1 MANQFTNPIRYF
13 KANDPY
19 YYEVDNIPLKQ
30 LQENCLYLREQLTE
44 GSDSDISRNEFTEL
58 KPYALGGSHTVSVKP
73 GRFTGRV
80 NEAYKKGNII
90 NLFLD
95 KPAGA
100 DPAAYTG
107 ASSLSFPSYTGDV
120 EINNNDDA
128 ILDIIYSKSANLSYP
143 GLNGLLENIQHF
155 FSTFNWLKN
164 AWNTAPYST
173 SGFTVYDNSHTSY
186 AAGTT
191 QYGAA
196 IAAGAA
202 GDPLLDDDAT
212 GEDRFGGA
220 NGDVVD
226 GLGAN
231 ADGFKEYFPGTDD
244 IRPGRHFRTQE
255 GLDNNY
261 ALGNHISH
269 YQTLATLFTIKWK
282 GVFRTSI
289 VDVKSTLSI
298 EVPNWDENDFGATD
312 VDDPPAADPSH
323 RIDLLF
329 IYTHPVDSDE
339 TYISK
344 YKNTTTPESITAPQ
358 LGIVRGAAV
367 VSNRSDVNDSFTDAD
382 GNRTIQGNLADT
394 LNPNL
399 GFEEAAGSFP
409 SPDDLMNLAPL
420 IAADIEEDN
429 LCLVG
434 QSILPVAYIRV
445 NNPGESGP
453 VTINSNDI
461 IDIRP
466 FFRTAELA
474 YNERAGI
481 AAANPPLSIAN
492 PAIGKTELWNA
503 TDSILS
509 TPLNEFAFPESGLN
523 MNENII
529 MNMADPTALKSAA
542 TKGYVDAADD
552 DLQTTLDGV
561 NSRTLGQTSWSN
573 YEILPVSMNF
583 ERIVNLGA
591 PEALRDATTKE
602 YVDERVELDK
612 NPMIEVNYTLLNAA
626 YDYLQAYYIPIA
638 ADMSDQS
645 QGDFGRGVGYGD
657 GISGNPLDALHAIP
671 PQGIVARN
679 FEIENFNTD
688 PNNEVS
694 SMIRFSDDNT
704 KITFKGEDECAIWK
718 VVLTGCLGNTGEDR
732 SIANWGF
739 GVPYITGNDYNNLY
753 LRRLSHCPQEII
765 LDEGSVGSAWN
776 LKPISLTS
784 YIQFGNVG
792 IGDQIPGI
800 IPGGG
805 EIGESGNDIDFGLY
819 ISRGSAGV
827 YLTECTL
834 TMERVGY
841 TNVVSQ
847 QLVPISP

>member
-44 GSDSDISRNEFTEL
+44 GSDSDISRNEFIEL
-58 KPYALGGSHTVSVKP
+58 KPYAYGSSNVSVKP

-80 NEAYKKGNII
+80 NEAYNKGNII
-90 NLFLD
+90 NLILD

-100 DPAAYTG
+100 DPAAYTD
-107 ASSLSFPSYTGDV
+107 ASSISFPSYKGEAGNENYA
-120 EINNNDDA
+120 EITDND
-128 ILDIIYSKSANLSYP
+128 ILEIIYSKTAAYSYP

-173 SGFTVYDNSHTSY
+173 SGFTMYDNSHTSY
-186 AAGTT
+186 GAGTGT
-191 QYGAA
+191 IQYGAA
-196 IAAGAA
+196 IAAN
-202 GDPLLDDDAT
+202 DPLLDDDAT

-226 GLGAN
+226 GMGAYSS
-231 ADGFKEYFPGTDD
+231 GFKEYFPGTDD

-255 GLDNNY
+255 DPANNY

-289 VDVKSTLSI
+289 VDVKADLSI
-298 EVPNWDENDFGATD
+298 TVPGWDENDFGGTVANGGANPT
-312 VDDPPAADPSH
+312 H

-339 TYISK
+339 TYISR
-344 YKNTTTPESITAPQ
+344 YKGNTTPERITTPQ
-358 LGIVRGAAV
+358 LGIVKGAAV
-367 VSNRSDVNDSFTDAD
+367 VKDKDEVNASFTDAA
-382 GNRTIQGNLADT
+382 GNRTILGNQADT
-394 LNPNL
+394 INGNL
-399 GFEEAAGSFP
+399 GFENATGSFP

-420 IAADIEEDN
+420 IAADIEDDN

-591 PEALRDATTKE
+591 PEAINDAATQQ
-602 YVDERVELDK
+602 YVDESIQ
-612 NPMIEVNYTLLNAA
+612 NPMVQIQYTSGTGVH
-626 YDYLQAYYIPIA
+626 YI
-638 ADMSDQS
+638 
-645 QGDFGRGVGYGD
+645 
-657 GISGNPLDALHAIP
+657 DAL
-671 PQGIVARN
+671 QS
-679 FEIENFNTD
+679 
-688 PNNEVS
+688 NNEASDLYGGADYYGMFYDAAKVVPTS
-694 SMIRFSDDNT
+694 IKIFNLTDQAFDLPAAKSADDMITWNADNT
-704 KITFKGEDECAIWK
+704 GIKFVGEGKTAIWK
-718 VVLTGCLGNTGEDR
+718 VTLVGRIGINKADADNIYFGWAFGIPVTDSNTQM
-732 SIANWGF
+732 
-739 GVPYITGNDYNNLY
+739 
-753 LRRLSHCPQEII
+753 RRLHYPIGMSHI
-765 LDEGSVGSAWN
+765 DDTEGDGLNMAN
-776 LKPISLTS
+776 IGFTGF
-784 YIQFGNVG
+784 IQFGGAYGEDIGGNPWLTNVEHEFCLYLAAEASV
-792 IGDQIPGI
+792 D
-800 IPGGG
+800 
-805 EIGESGNDIDFGLY
+805 DFRLY
-819 ISRGSAGV
+819 A
-827 YLTECTL
+827 CTL
-834 TMERVGY
+834 TMERVSYASAG
-841 TNVVSQ
+841 TIE
-847 QLVPISP
+847 PSPNEL